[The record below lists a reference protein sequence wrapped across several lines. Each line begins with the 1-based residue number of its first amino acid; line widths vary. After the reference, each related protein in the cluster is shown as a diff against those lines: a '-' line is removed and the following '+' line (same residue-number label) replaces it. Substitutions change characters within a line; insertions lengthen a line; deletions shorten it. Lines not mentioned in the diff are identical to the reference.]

1 VTLSIKEI
9 LELEIFQNAEARVV
23 AAATRIDRP
32 VRWVHISELPDIARL
47 LKGGELLLT
56 TGMGFS
62 HDVAGQ
68 RKYID
73 QLVAAG
79 LAGLIVELGNTVNE
93 IPAAMVQRAEERGL
107 PVIALHKEIRYV
119 DVTEEVHSAI
129 VSRQF
134 QLFQRAESIAKRFTD
149 LALTGAGLKLILE
162 SLAGLVE
169 NPVVFED
176 LAHQVV
182 EFATYAQ
189 PVDSTLRQWEAHS
202 RSAHDDA
209 GERGIVH
216 FSEGDPPCAW
226 IGIWLRGEF
235 WGRVHVLHIDSK
247 PDELAALVLDRAAA
261 TIALSLLAQ
270 RDASHLA
277 DRARSVLIT
286 DLVRGRYSSTSELY
300 RRARSL
306 SVDLEG
312 RRLGVLVVDMPRLP
326 ELAQS
331 RPLSEH
337 ERQRIRLG
345 ALSELRKAVGRAH
358 SVCLAGI
365 EGDRVVALVGLK
377 QRGDLRPVLETLG
390 AETVTAIGAT
400 AELEAVVGISRETRT
415 DALPLAFEEASEA
428 ARYAWHVGHRAG
440 VQHYDGLGLHQLLLP
455 LADRPELAR
464 FVESEL
470 GPLLAHDAT
479 SGSPLLHTLRV
490 YLARSGKKAD
500 ATRELHIERRTLYR
514 RLERL
519 EKILG
524 RQMSNHENQT
534 RLTFALYGLD
544 LLRRKGQPSSLITH

>member
-1 VTLSIKEI
+1 MPLSIKDI
-9 LELEIFQNAEARVV
+9 LELEIFKRAEARVV
-23 AAATRIDRP
+23 AGAIHLDRP
-32 VRWVHISELPDIARL
+32 VRWVHISELPDIAHL

-62 HDVAGQ
+62 EDEARQRQYIDELVGAGVAG
-68 RKYID
+68 
-73 QLVAAG
+73 LT
-79 LAGLIVELGNTVNE
+79 LELGRWPDV
-93 IPAAMVQRAEERGL
+93 PRAMVERAEERGL
-107 PVIALHKEIRYV
+107 PIIALHRETRYV

-129 VSRQF
+129 VNRQF
-134 QLFQRAESIAKRFTD
+134 QLFQRAESIARRFTD
-149 LALTGAGLKLILE
+149 LALSGADLKLILE

-189 PVDSTLRQWEAHS
+189 PVDATLRQWEAHS
-202 RSAHDDA
+202 RSGHDDA

-216 FSEGDPPCAW
+216 FTAGDPPCAW

-235 WGRVHVLHIDSK
+235 WGRLHVLHIDSE
-247 PDELAALVLDRAAA
+247 PDELASLVLDRAAA

-286 DLVRGRYSSTSELY
+286 DLVRGRYSSTDELY

-306 SVDLEG
+306 SVDLQG
-312 RRLGVLVVDMPRLP
+312 RRLAVLVVEIPRLP
-326 ELAQS
+326 ELAQARS
-331 RPLSEH
+331 FSEH
-337 ERQRIRLG
+337 DRQRIRIA
-345 ALSELRKAVGRAH
+345 ALTELRKAAGRAQA
-358 SVCLAGI
+358 VCLAGI
-365 EGDRVVALVGLK
+365 EGDRVVALVGVRL
-377 QRGDLRPVLETLG
+377 RGDSPTVLETI
-390 AETVTAIGAT
+390 ANETVTGFGA
-400 AELEAVVGISRETRT
+400 AEELEAVVGISRETRT

-428 ARYAWHVGHRAG
+428 VRYAWQVGHRPG
-440 VQHYDGLGLHQLLLP
+440 IQHYDGLGLHQLLLP

-470 GPLLAHDAT
+470 GPLLAHDAR
-479 SGSPLLHTLRV
+479 SGSPLLQTLRV
-490 YLARSGKKAD
+490 YLARSGNKAD

-514 RLERL
+514 RLERI
-519 EKILG
+519 EKVLG
-524 RQMSNHENQT
+524 RPIADHESQT

-544 LLRRKGQPSSLITH
+544 LLRQKARPNALMTS

>member
-1 VTLSIKEI
+1 
-9 LELEIFQNAEARVV
+9 VV

-312 RRLGVLVVDMPRLP
+312 RRFGVLVVDMPRLP